1 MLRYKNKEDLEAVFA
16 QVDESVDKW
25 RVRESEASD
34 DLRAAFGNK
43 LLISLIFH
51 DAALEG
57 EVLSHGE
64 IKAAIDSN
72 IISDASLIPSYEE
85 ISNFHQAALHGFG
98 LANKKNAASVDTL
111 RDIRKLLLPDEE
123 GGPSY
128 RKENPLHRLYY
139 HEISAPAKI
148 PTLVKELEAWLSG
161 EEAASIHPVNRAAT
175 AHFKVMSIFP
185 WAKQT
190 GRAARIFAN
199 MMLLG
204 TGYPIAVIHSIDRQR
219 YYESLRTGNQSQLLS
234 VYLEA
239 VKTTADSAVRVYD
252 EAANGRRAS

>member
-1 MLRYKNKEDLEAVFA
+1 MLRYKDKEDLEGRFA
-16 QVDESVDKW
+16 EVDEAVEQW
-25 RVRESEASD
+25 RTREAEASEE
-34 DLRAAFGNK
+34 LRAAFGNT

-85 ISNFHQAALHGFG
+85 ISNFHQAALYAFG
-98 LANKKNAASVDTL
+98 LANKKNATSLTTL
-111 RDIRKLLLPDEE
+111 REVRRLLLPNEE
-123 GGPSY
+123 DGPSY

-139 HEISAPAKI
+139 HEIAVPAKI
-148 PTLVKELEAWLSG
+148 VELMKAFDTWLTS
-161 EEAASIHPVNRAAT
+161 EEAMSLHPIDRASA
-175 AHFKVMSIFP
+175 AHFTIMSSFP
-185 WAKQT
+185 WAKHT
-190 GRAARIFAN
+190 GRAARIFTN

-204 TGYPIAVIHSIDRQR
+204 TGYPVAVIHSIDRQR
-219 YYESLRTGNQSQLLS
+219 YYEALRAGNEDQLLL

-239 VKTTADSAVRVYD
+239 VQTTAESAVQVY
-252 EAANGRRAS
+252 ESTRKAV